1 MERPS
6 VRMEGIAPTVDTN
19 LSLEAPC
26 TQWGEVTATAEQQPS
41 NITAAAEESDKGA
54 RRWTAP
60 RLWWREDQQSNG
72 RQPTEHR
79 ASQIKS

>member
-54 RRWTAP
+54 RR
-60 RLWWREDQQSNG
+60 
-72 RQPTEHR
+72 
-79 ASQIKS
+79 